1 MKTAEAKNVATQ
13 KAAISAEHNLQKA
26 QMGAQKAQS
35 DLKTATAQRDQ
46 AMREVAEQQAQVDKF
61 NDPELA
67 HVSGEDIVG
76 GIRAV
81 EEYKEN
87 LGKIGK
93 NNK

>member
-1 MKTAEAKNVATQ
+1 
-13 KAAISAEHNLQKA
+13 
-26 QMGAQKAQS
+26 
-35 DLKTATAQRDQ
+35 
-46 AMREVAEQQAQVDKF
+46 MREVAEQQAQVDKF